1 MEGGAVFLRMRIAE
15 LIQGLSIELVRGSPQ
30 TEVCEIVEDSRVA
43 SAGCLFVARAGAQ
56 SDGSAFIEEAV
67 SKGAVAV
74 LGADLT
80 NIPEEVVALKADRPA
95 EAAAH
100 LAERFN
106 GQPATT
112 LQIVGITGTNGKTTI
127 AHLVHHLLNQAN
139 VTCGLIGTVQ
149 IDDGALTTPASLTT
163 PSAID
168 VSRLLKTMVNN
179 HCTAAVIEVSSH
191 ALDQD
196 RVAALPFDVAVF
208 TNLTGDHLDYHRSMD
223 AYAQA
228 KARLFRSLSA
238 EAWAVVNID
247 DPAASQMT
255 RDCSARVLST
265 SLIDPAA
272 DCFAKC
278 DRQTIDHVQTQF
290 RGPWGQFD
298 VRLPLVGK
306 HNVANALQAA
316 AACWVMGLKQDAL
329 RTGLNSCSAPPGRLE
344 PVTTPSD
351 DFTVFVDYAHTDDAL
366 DNVLQ
371 ALRPLVPE
379 AGRLRVV
386 FGCGG
391 DRDRTKRPRMA
402 AVAARYAD
410 DLIITSDNPRTEDP
424 QTIIDEILVGVP
436 EARRADTIT
445 LVDRRAAIEHAIERC
460 GPDDVVLIA
469 GKGHEPYQIIGTQKH
484 PFDDR
489 RVASEAIA
497 LSAAKVGA
505 S

>member
-1 MEGGAVFLRMRIAE
+1 MRIAE
-15 LIQGLSIELVRGSPQ
+15 LIQGLPIELVRGSPQ
-30 TEVCEIVEDSRVA
+30 TEVWELVEDSRVV
-43 SAGCLFVARAGAQ
+43 SAGCLFVARAGAE

-74 LGADLT
+74 LASNAVDTPPG
-80 NIPEEVVALKADRPA
+80 VVALITDSPA
-95 EAAAH
+95 RAAAH

-106 GQPATT
+106 GHPATT
-112 LQIVGITGTNGKTTI
+112 LRIVGITGTNGKTTTT
-127 AHLVHHLLNQAN
+127 HLVHHVLNQAN

-149 IDDGALTTPASLTT
+149 SDDGAETSPASLTT

-179 HCTAAVIEVSSH
+179 HCTAATIEVSSH

-208 TNLTGDHLDYHRSMD
+208 TNLTGDHLDYHCSMD

-247 DPAASQMT
+247 DPAAAQMI
-255 RDCSARVLST
+255 RDCSAHALAT

-272 DCFAKC
+272 ECYATC
-278 DRQTIDHVQTQF
+278 HHQTIDHVQTQF

-298 VRLPLVGK
+298 VRLGLVGK

-316 AACWVMGLKQDAL
+316 AACWAMGLKRDAL

-344 PVTTPSD
+344 PVTTPND

-402 AVAARYAD
+402 NVAARYVD
-410 DLIITSDNPRTEDP
+410 ELIITSDNPRTEDP
-424 QTIIDEILVGVP
+424 RTIIDEIFVGVP
-436 EARRADTIT
+436 APRRADTIT
-445 LVDRRAAIEHAIERC
+445 LVDRRTAIEYAIERC

-469 GKGHEPYQIIGTQKH
+469 GKGHEPYQIIGKQKR

-489 RVASEAIA
+489 RVAAEAIA
-497 LSAAKVGA
+497 SRTAKVGA

>member
-1 MEGGAVFLRMRIAE
+1 MRIAE

-30 TEVCEIVEDSRVA
+30 TKVCEIVEDSRVA
-43 SAGCLFVARAGAQ
+43 SAGCLFVARPGAE

-74 LGADLT
+74 LGDNSA
-80 NIPEEVVALKADRPA
+80 NIPEEVAALTADSPA
-95 EAAAH
+95 RAAAY

-106 GQPATT
+106 GHPATT
-112 LQIVGITGTNGKTTI
+112 LRIVGITGTNGKTTT
-127 AHLVHHLLNQAN
+127 AHLVHHLLNQAD

-149 IDDGALTTPASLTT
+149 IDDGAQTSPPSLTT

-168 VSRLLKTMVNN
+168 ISRLLRTMVNN
-179 HCTAAVIEVSSH
+179 HCTAAAIEVSSH
-191 ALDQD
+191 ALNQN

-228 KARLFRSLSA
+228 KARLFEALST
-238 EAWAVVNID
+238 EAWAVVNVD

-255 RDCSARVLST
+255 RDCSARVLAT
-265 SLIDPAA
+265 SRIEPDAECYA
-272 DCFAKC
+272 TCVG
-278 DRQTIDHVQTQF
+278 QTIDQAQTQF

-298 VRLPLVGK
+298 VCVPLVGK
-306 HNVANALQAA
+306 HNIANALQAA
-316 AACWVMGLKQDAL
+316 AVCWAMGLKRDAL
-329 RTGLNSCSAPPGRLE
+329 RMGLNSCSAPPGRLE
-344 PVTTPSD
+344 PVTTPND

-379 AGRLRVV
+379 TGRLRVV

-410 DLIITSDNPRTEDP
+410 ELIITSDNPRTEDP

-445 LVDRRAAIEHAIERC
+445 LLDRQAAIEHAIERC

-469 GKGHEPYQIIGTQKH
+469 GKGHEPYQVIGTQKH

-489 RVASEAIA
+489 RVAAEAIA

>member
-1 MEGGAVFLRMRIAE
+1 
-15 LIQGLSIELVRGSPQ
+15 
-30 TEVCEIVEDSRVA
+30 
-43 SAGCLFVARAGAQ
+43 
-56 SDGSAFIEEAV
+56 
-67 SKGAVAV
+67 
-74 LGADLT
+74 
-80 NIPEEVVALKADRPA
+80 
-95 EAAAH
+95 
-100 LAERFN
+100 
-106 GQPATT
+106 
-112 LQIVGITGTNGKTTI
+112 
-127 AHLVHHLLNQAN
+127 
-139 VTCGLIGTVQ
+139 
-149 IDDGALTTPASLTT
+149 
-163 PSAID
+163 
-168 VSRLLKTMVNN
+168 
-179 HCTAAVIEVSSH
+179 
-191 ALDQD
+191 
-196 RVAALPFDVAVF
+196 VF

-247 DPAASQMT
+247 DPSASQMV
-255 RDCSARVLST
+255 RDCSARGLTT
-265 SLIDPAA
+265 SLVDPGA

-278 DRQTIDHVQTQF
+278 DNQTIEQVDASF
-290 RGPWGQFD
+290 RGPWGKFS
-298 VRLPLVGK
+298 VCLPLVGE

-316 AACWVMGLKQDAL
+316 AACWVMGLKRDAL

-344 PVTTPSD
+344 PVTTPND

-410 DLIITSDNPRTEDP
+410 ELIITSDNPRTEDP

-436 EARRADTIT
+436 QARRADTVT
-445 LVDRRAAIEHAIERC
+445 LVDRRAAIEHAIERW

-489 RVASEAIA
+489 RVAAEAIA
-497 LSAAKVGA
+497 FSAAKVGA